1 VNDDVVN
8 IGATPGARPGR
19 DLRTDQRPGG
29 GWPGV
34 TRVRQWT
41 VRHPF
46 VADGVVALGL
56 LLVGTRT
63 VVPGDFLLTRV
74 CTVLLCAPLV
84 LRRRHPLSVFGF
96 LCAVAMAQWVLG
108 FLIVADAALLVA
120 LYTVAVHCDR
130 RLALAAAGVLEVG
143 VGLAVL
149 QWWHHAR
156 GLPSFVFLTGMV
168 TAAFVL
174 GVNIRTRRAYLG
186 SLVDRAVRAEHERDQ
201 QSQIA
206 AAGERARIAREMH
219 DIIAHNLSVMIAL
232 ADGAEFAVR
241 AGSPRAQEAAAQ
253 VSATGRQ
260 ALAEMH
266 RLLGVLRGGEPDASR
281 APQPGIGQLDDLV
294 AQVRSAGLPT
304 SLTISGQPF
313 DLPSTA
319 QLAVYRVVQEA
330 LTNVLKHA
338 DSPTEACVRLCY
350 VEPSLELLIWDD
362 GRTGDR
368 SAVEVTAGHG
378 LAGMRERAG
387 MFGGEVLAGP
397 RPGGGWQV
405 SVRLD
410 AGGEPFPVVDP

>member
-1 VNDDVVN
+1 VVN
-8 IGATPGARPGR
+8 IGVTPDGRPR
-19 DLRTDQRPGG
+19 DLRADQRPGG
-29 GWPGV
+29 AWPGV
-34 TRVRQWT
+34 ARMREWT
-41 VRHPF
+41 SRHPF

-56 LLVGTRT
+56 LLVIGART
-63 VVPGDFLLTRV
+63 VVAGDFLLTRV
-74 CTVLLCAPLV
+74 FAVLLWVPLV
-84 LRRRHPLSVFGF
+84 LRRRYPLSVFGF
-96 LCAVAMAQWVLG
+96 LCAVAMTQWALG
-108 FLIVADAALLVA
+108 FLVVADAALLVA
-120 LYTVAVHCDR
+120 LYTVAAHCDR
-130 RLALAAAGVLEVG
+130 RLALVAAGVLEVG
-143 VGLAVL
+143 VGLAVV
-149 QWWHHAR
+149 QWWHQAR
-156 GLPSFVFLTGMV
+156 GLPSFVFLTGMA

-174 GVNIRTRRAYLG
+174 GVNMRTRRAYLT

-232 ADGAEFAVR
+232 ADGAAFAAR

-294 AQVRSAGLPT
+294 TQVRSAGLPT

-338 DSPTEACVRLCY
+338 DSPTEACVRLTY
-350 VEPSLELLIWDD
+350 AQPSLELLVWDD
-362 GRTGDR
+362 GHTADR
-368 SAVEVTAGHG
+368 SAVEAGPGHG

-387 MFGGEVLAGP
+387 MFGGDVLASP

-410 AGGEPFPVVDP
+410 VDGLPSAVADA

>member
-1 VNDDVVN
+1 M
-8 IGATPGARPGR
+8 
-19 DLRTDQRPGG
+19 
-29 GWPGV
+29 
-34 TRVRQWT
+34 TRVREWT
-41 VRHPF
+41 SRHPF
-46 VADGVVALGL
+46 VADGVIALC
-56 LLVGTRT
+56 LLVVGVRT
-63 VVPGDFLLTRV
+63 VVAGDFVLTRV
-74 CTVLLCAPLV
+74 FAVLLCTPLV
-84 LRRRHPLSVFGF
+84 LRRRYPLAVFGF
-96 LCAVAMAQWVLG
+96 LCAAAMAQWVLG
-108 FLIVADAALLVA
+108 SLLVADAALLVA
-120 LYTVAVHCDR
+120 LYTVAAHCGR

-143 VGLAVL
+143 VGLAVA
-149 QWWHHAR
+149 QWWHQAR
-156 GLPSFVFLTGMV
+156 GVPSFVFLTGMAV
-168 TAAFVL
+168 AAFVL
-174 GVNIRTRRAYLG
+174 GVNMRTRRAYLT

-232 ADGAEFAVR
+232 ADGADFAVR

-266 RLLGVLRGGEPDASR
+266 RLLGVLRGGEPAVSR
-281 APQPGIGQLDDLV
+281 APQPGIAQLDDLV

-304 SLTISGQPF
+304 SLTVSGQPF
-313 DLPSTA
+313 GLPSTA

-338 DSPTEACVRLCY
+338 DAPTEAGVRLSY
-350 VEPSLELLIWDD
+350 VEPSLKLVVWDD

-368 SAVEVTAGHG
+368 TAADATPGHG
-378 LAGMRERAG
+378 LAGMRERAA

-397 RPGGGWQV
+397 RAGGGWQV

-410 AGGEPFPVVDP
+410 VGAEPAAVVEP

>member
-1 VNDDVVN
+1 
-8 IGATPGARPGR
+8 
-19 DLRTDQRPGG
+19 
-29 GWPGV
+29 
-34 TRVRQWT
+34 
-41 VRHPF
+41 
-46 VADGVVALGL
+46 
-56 LLVGTRT
+56 
-63 VVPGDFLLTRV
+63 
-74 CTVLLCAPLV
+74 
-84 LRRRHPLSVFGF
+84 
-96 LCAVAMAQWVLG
+96 M
-108 FLIVADAALLVA
+108 VADAALLVA
-120 LYTVAVHCDR
+120 LYTVAAHCDR

-149 QWWHHAR
+149 RWWHHTR
-156 GLPSFVFLTGMV
+156 GLPSFVFLTGMA

-174 GVNIRTRRAYLG
+174 GVNIRTRRAYLT

-206 AAGERARIAREMH
+206 SARERARIAREMH

-232 ADGAEFAVR
+232 ADGAAFAAR
-241 AGSPRAQEAAAQ
+241 AGSARAPEAAAQ

-281 APQPGIGQLDDLV
+281 APQPGIKQLDDLV
-294 AQVRSAGLPT
+294 TQVRSAGLPT

-338 DSPTEACVRLCY
+338 DSPTQACVRLSY
-350 VEPSLELLIWDD
+350 LQPSLELLIWDD
-362 GRTGDR
+362 GHTRDG
-368 SAVEVTAGHG
+368 SGAGVTAGHG

-387 MFGGEVLAGP
+387 MFGGEVRASP
-397 RPGGGWQV
+397 RPEGGWQV

-410 AGGEPFPVVDP
+410 VDGEPSSVVDA